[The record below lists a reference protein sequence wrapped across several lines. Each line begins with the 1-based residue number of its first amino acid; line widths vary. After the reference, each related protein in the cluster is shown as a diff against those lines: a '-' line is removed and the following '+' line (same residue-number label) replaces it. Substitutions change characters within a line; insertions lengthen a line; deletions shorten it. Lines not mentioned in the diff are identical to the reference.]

1 MKSLKLTVTFFFFL
15 LAFFNFSQSNT
26 LVVFSQDPTPFY
38 IVLDGVKKNE
48 VAETRVVVPGI
59 RQTNSN
65 VQIYFKDE
73 SIAPITK
80 NIWWEEGHE
89 NDEVT
94 YRIVPVKRGYKLRF
108 FSTVPNKVTP
118 TPPPTTAVIAG
129 NTVTAPASLVGCVN
143 PVQDIGSIMGAI
155 DDESF
160 DEGKMTVAKQ
170 ATSKK
175 CLTVNQ
181 IKQIMDEFSFSKNK
195 LDFAKYGYTRCYNP
209 DDYYQVNA
217 AFDFDSEKKELN
229 EYIASTPLAAAP
241 VALVPQ
247 ETQNVQ
253 STTTTVVTET
263 TTISNNGD
271 ANSINANTNNTV
283 TNSNANVNGNM
294 NTGVNMNVNSGTDN
308 TSMNNAVTNSNTNVN
323 GNINTGINMNVN
335 SGIDMNAGGTVNN
348 SPDMVG
354 GSINMNINMNDG
366 TNMNTGNENMN
377 MNVNVN
383 DGNMNAVNPPNN
395 GNMSINMNIHEGHTN
410 TAVPVNGQVNV
421 NMNEGSNMNTGNEN
435 MNMNMNVNVND
446 GNMNAVNPP
455 NNGNMSINMNVN
467 EGQTNM
473 AVPINGQVNVNMNM
487 NDAGFNNG
495 MNQANNNMEVNMNV
509 NESVTPNTT
518 NNAAAFNNNT
528 NTTNIDVNET
538 VTTTVTTTTTTI
550 NETPIAAAPVVAAP
564 VSSGGCVNPV
574 QDMGSIMA
582 AIDDESF
589 DEGKII
595 VAKQATSKKC
605 LTVDQIKQIMDE
617 FSFSKNKLNFAKY
630 AYKRCYNPDD
640 YYQVNGAFDF
650 SSDKEEMN
658 EFINDQ
664 N

>member
-175 CLTVNQ
+175 CLTVDQ

-229 EYIASTPLAAAP
+229 EYITSTPLATAPAA
-241 VALVPQ
+241 VAPQ
-247 ETQNVQ
+247 VTQNVQ

-263 TTISNNGD
+263 TTINNNGD
-271 ANSINANTNNTV
+271 ANSSNANT
-283 TNSNANVNGNM
+283 
-294 NTGVNMNVNSGTDN
+294 
-308 TSMNNAVTNSNTNVN
+308 NNAVTNSNTNVN

-366 TNMNTGNENMN
+366 T
-377 MNVNVN
+377 
-383 DGNMNAVNPPNN
+383 
-395 GNMSINMNIHEGHTN
+395 
-410 TAVPVNGQVNV
+410 
-421 NMNEGSNMNTGNEN
+421 NMNTGNEN

-495 MNQANNNMEVNMNV
+495 MNQTNNNMEVNMNV

-518 NNAAAFNNNT
+518 NNAGTFNNNASA
-528 NTTNIDVNET
+528 TNIDVNET